1 MTKKKFLAT
10 LFLIIFLNGCNYQP
24 IYSSKNVQFSL
35 GEFQLSGDNKIN
47 KLLLKKLEIY
57 KNDNLDT
64 TKYNLN
70 IASEVNKNI
79 SAKDKKGNPTTFTLK
94 IAFKIE
100 IENSLGEKKLKVF
113 EEHISY
119 ENNDNKF
126 KLRKYEDSIK
136 RNMIESINES
146 LILYLQNLNY

>member
-1 MTKKKFLAT
+1 MIKKIVLAA
-10 LFLIIFLNGCNYQP
+10 LFVLFLNGCNYQP

-47 KLLLKKLEIY
+47 KLLIRKLEIY
-57 KNDNLDT
+57 KNDSLDT

>member
-1 MTKKKFLAT
+1 MIKKIVLAA
-10 LFLIIFLNGCNYQP
+10 LFVLFLNGCNYQP

-47 KLLLKKLEIY
+47 KLLIRKLEIY

-100 IENSLGEKKLKVF
+100 IENSLGEKKLKIF
-113 EEHISY
+113 EEHTSY

>member
-1 MTKKKFLAT
+1 MIKKIVLAA
-10 LFLIIFLNGCNYQP
+10 LFVLFLNGCNYQP

-47 KLLLKKLEIY
+47 KLLIRKLEIY

-64 TKYNLN
+64 KKYNLN
-70 IASEVNKNI
+70 INSEVNKSI
-79 SAKDKKGNPTTFTLK
+79 STKDKKGNPTTFTLM

-113 EEHISY
+113 EEHTSY